1 MFNLINHFWKEY
13 CVPSILYSFKQVPK
27 LSDGEIKKALIAHG
41 NDKPYDLIDLKGRLI
56 VEDCIANRHNM
67 INTYYS
73 LYNDDNP
80 GPLWVTDKNLITREL
95 IERVIFQCN
104 GDDAMIRQTLSGKV
118 QNPVYTLTSCR
129 LQLEPK
135 F

>member
-1 MFNLINHFWKEY
+1 
-13 CVPSILYSFKQVPK
+13 
-27 LSDGEIKKALIAHG
+27 
-41 NDKPYDLIDLKGRLI
+41 
-56 VEDCIANRHNM
+56 M

-73 LYNDDNP
+73 LYNDHNP

-95 IERVIFQCN
+95 IEGVIFECN
-104 GDDAMIRQTLSGKV
+104 GDDDMIRQTLSDKV

-129 LQLEPK
+129 LQLESK